1 MKKFLLRRIGVASNE
16 TIARPSLADCM
27 EIVLAQ
33 TDALIGDV
41 LEGLTAS
48 AIRSGTSRSAHDMS
62 PANHWPY
69 SNSMPAP
76 GLFETPLRQSCGR
89 RFFMAEP
96 RTLRNRR
103 WCVLRTFNFST
114 PVKSMKASSLRLR
127 SKRSSGCGRCI
138 ASFFCS
144 RQRVAGVDH
153 RSGAPGIR

>member
-33 TDALIGDV
+33 ADALIGDV

-62 PANHWPY
+62 PASKLAIQQLNA
-69 SNSMPAP
+69 SAGAVRST
-76 GLFETPLRQSCGR
+76 FEAELRQAVFHGGAQDS
-89 RFFMAEP
+89 AEP
-96 RTLRNRR
+96 TLVRFG
-103 WCVLRTFNFST
+103 TFNFST

-127 SKRSSGCGRCI
+127 SKRSSGLWTMYCLLFLL
-138 ASFFCS
+138 SS
-144 RQRVAGVDH
+144 AGCWGGSPF
-153 RSGAPGIR
+153 RRT